1 MKIKIILT
9 LLAIVT
15 WQSVALPEKIVL
27 FRHAEKMTG
36 KNPHLTDEG
45 IKRAKRLTIMLAPY
59 KPTSLFSTGY
69 NRTQQTITPL
79 AEHTKLAVLP
89 YNPRE
94 LPAFAE
100 TLRNLSGT
108 IVVAGHSNTTPELIE
123 LLSGHVTHI
132 SETEFDKVFVL
143 TPTKTPST
151 LHWQLDRLSSN

>member
-1 MKIKIILT
+1 MKIVLA
-9 LLAIVT
+9 LLAVIA

-36 KNPHLTDEG
+36 KNPHLTDKG
-45 IKRAKRLTIMLAPY
+45 VKRAKKLAVMLAPY
-59 KPTSLFSTGY
+59 KPTSLFSTRY
-69 NRTQQTITPL
+69 YRTQQTITPL
-79 AEHTKLAVLP
+79 AEHTKLTVLP

-100 TLRNLSGT
+100 TLRSLSGT
-108 IVVAGHSNTTPELIE
+108 IVVAGHSNTTLELIL

-143 TPTKTPST
+143 TPTKTPNM